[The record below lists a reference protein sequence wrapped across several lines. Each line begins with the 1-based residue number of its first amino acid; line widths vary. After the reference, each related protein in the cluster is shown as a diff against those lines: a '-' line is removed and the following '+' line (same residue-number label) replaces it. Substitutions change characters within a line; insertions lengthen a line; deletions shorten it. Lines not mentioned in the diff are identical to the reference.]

1 MEFWC
6 RNCNNEWVDDEQPKE
21 CPKCHDWQF
30 EELYTCED
38 CGRKE
43 VLEDFDFGRL
53 FDGKCYDCFVKSVSD
68 GEVLSFV
75 EWYVN
80 EYKQPY
86 IIRYYDNP
94 RVELMSEIVNSAYDF
109 EAELSSLKDGI
120 AIKTLYKTALKIMKK
135 PVKSQP
141 EKLICGRIRE
151 WALDCDGIDFFYDW
165 WCLRN
170 GKNKSSVLWLSDEK

>member
-53 FDGKCYDCFVKSVSD
+53 FDGKCCDCFKKSVANSD
-68 GEVLSFV
+68 VNAFVIWYVYCYNRNESEVLLEAKDLIIQEAFNFEFCRESNKPEHKVLIISLFD
-75 EWYVN
+75 YLVN
-80 EYKQPY
+80 NVFDSKSLP
-86 IIRYYDNP
+86 
-94 RVELMSEIVNSAYDF
+94 SEC
-109 EAELSSLKDGI
+109 E
-120 AIKTLYKTALKIMKK
+120 LKIIQNVRDWVFDDM
-135 PVKSQP
+135 
-141 EKLICGRIRE
+141 
-151 WALDCDGIDFFYDW
+151 DFFYDW

-170 GKNKSSVLWLSDEK
+170 GKNRSSVLWLSDEK